1 MTFPS
6 QGRFRS
12 RQAFMSSLLKGSGLF
27 PGPFLTIRATEPRSQ
42 AGQRGLRHPGWLF
55 LAILSLLWFAV
66 ALQPGPNPISPDT
79 AGAVLPAD
87 TTTLAEVSTTTDDLG
102 TYIFADLQRATHP
115 VWVDLESLSE
125 QVGTTFANEIR
136 LNVNPGQHLS
146 ISVDGIGL
154 SASYNEAGSEIRGL
168 VWHDTNND
176 AVRDPTERAIPDVQV
191 IDPGIHVYYVP
202 FQQNFLANQF
212 YEQIDSAGCIPG
224 QNRIDPT
231 QGTRT
236 IISITT
242 GANPATWFYDHHE
255 DGYETDL
262 TNPVQASTLSST
274 IGPGGTQVFTT
285 VGAGTA
291 APTNTPPSS
300 LPYDGRDRVVILGDP
315 VNFVRI
321 AMAEGV
327 SLANG
332 TSLSPAVTAMASD
345 VGEVAE
351 WGRNFDFVWG
361 TDLAASDGNF
371 RIVVPF
377 IMASE
382 DNTTVI
388 VDPDGPGGA
397 AALPPFTLNQG
408 EVIDP
413 ALIGNIS
420 STGTVSADK
429 LIQVTMTAINCTEP
443 DAFGLRAMNLEPTG
457 QWTNDYYS
465 PIPSFANACTFEPR
479 EVLTGYQLHNPGST
493 PIDVIV
499 EGNDNT
505 TIRVQPE
512 TTVLFT
518 ATPNIRANQR
528 GLHFFTTDPNDVFYV
543 SAVVDIGAGATS
555 GGDFDWGFS
564 LIPAGELTSQTVIG
578 WSNGDLNNPPN
589 ALFSLAW
596 LTPVTDTVIF
606 VDLNSDG
613 IPDNFDSNGDGA
625 IDANTNLGVP
635 VAALD
640 LLRIADPT
648 DFSLQGATI
657 YTENLNQP
665 FALAFGQ
672 DPCLA
677 PRSGTA
683 LDLGY
688 TVRPIPA
695 ISLSKSAELADD
707 ADGDGQ
713 ISPGDTIGWIVTL
726 QNIGRGIADQVV
738 LTDTFDFLDDSS
750 PGVCTVEAT
759 GMGRGDCADWV
770 TGSLTTTLPTTR
782 TFYGETQNPADLIL
796 PADSPATEGY
806 RLVWDFISPSQTVTV
821 TFQTKLADTL
831 PISLTRLA
839 NHALVSASNV
849 GPIRSPD
856 AEVPIGQPILEIRKF
871 HLVDDVAETVGPNE
885 VFSYTV
891 VLTNTGNITAVN
903 TLITD
908 TLPAELTYQPGSLQ
922 VSLAGA
928 AFTSVPDPVQ
938 IVTPTLVL
946 TDSLMLGAGQ
956 TVTYTLDVQ
965 LTASPATDILT
976 NVVEANASNLH
987 LPPPR
992 ATEPVAVL
1000 GVDLQIDK
1008 DDGGVIATPGGII
1021 TYTLTFSNIGPSE
1034 ATGVVITETVP
1045 TYTSFSA
1052 AASQPTLWSCPDGS
1066 PAATICLHTIQT
1078 MTVGSRFTITFA
1090 VVVTNALP
1098 AGVDTITNTV
1108 LIGDDGS
1115 HGPDPTPGNNIDRE
1129 PTPLLATPDLAISKV
1144 DGGEIAI
1151 SPGQLITYTI
1161 SYTNTGNQEATGVII
1176 TETVPANTTFV
1187 GPASWSCASG
1197 SPAGTVCN
1205 LNLPS
1210 LAVGATG
1217 TISFVVQVASIPPAG
1232 GFIINTVSIN
1242 DDGSNGPDPTPN
1254 DNTDT
1259 IDTPRGSAPDMSIA
1273 KTDGGITTAPGGVVT
1288 YTMTYTNLG
1297 TITATGV
1304 VITET
1309 VPDNTTYNAAASAP
1323 FAWACVPDGSAGS
1336 ICTLTVGD
1344 VAGNGTGSA
1353 IFAIT
1358 VDDPLPTGVDTITN
1372 TAIIADDGRF
1382 GPDPTPENNSSTDTT
1397 PIPIAAALEMNKS
1410 VNVQQVAPNQAVT
1423 YTIVITNTSGVI
1435 FNPVL
1440 LTDTLPAG
1448 VTYIQG
1454 TANPPLTTVNGQV
1467 LSWADV
1473 TGGAGLLPNQN
1484 IQITYQV
1491 AVTTTPGDYTNV
1503 AMTEGQSPGGTVT
1516 AQDDTTISV
1525 PTPAVIM
1532 RKGVV
1537 PPGVVNSILTYTVQ
1551 ITNVGLSVLDQVPLS
1566 DFFTQD
1572 AINYLG
1578 GTPPADNV
1586 DNANGVV
1593 SWNDLTIPFGRNLN
1607 PGETFVV
1614 ETVFQ
1619 VVATT
1624 DTFTATNRARVSGAE
1639 DEFGNQ
1645 VNDHEVD
1652 IVLTNIP
1659 TAVDLLYFQASQ
1671 QGDYILLSWATAIE
1685 YDNFGFHLLRSE
1697 TNNRDEAVE
1706 IAFIPGQGHGVHSGT
1721 TYTFRDDTVEANQ
1734 VYHYW
1739 LVDVDLNGDETIHG
1753 PSIVTVLGGVDG
1765 GGFDIF
1771 LPLILK

>member
-1 MTFPS
+1 MTFLS

-12 RQAFMSSLLKGSGLF
+12 RQAFMSSLLKGSWLS

-42 AGQRGLRHPGWLF
+42 AGQRGLRHPGWLL

-66 ALQPGPNPISPDT
+66 ALQPDPNLISPDT
-79 AGAVLPAD
+79 AGAILPAD

-125 QVGTTFANEIR
+125 QVGTAFGNEIR

-176 AVRDPTERAIPDVQV
+176 AVQDSTERAIPDVQV

-224 QNRIDPT
+224 NRIDPT

-262 TNPVQASTLSST
+262 TNPVQASTLSGT
-274 IGPGGTQVFTT
+274 IGSGGTQVFTT

-291 APTNTPPSS
+291 APTNTPASS

-327 SLANG
+327 SLATG
-332 TSLSPAVTAMASD
+332 GALSPAVTAMASEAA
-345 VGEVAE
+345 EVAE

-382 DNTTVI
+382 DATTVT

-397 AALPPFTLNQG
+397 TPPSSFTLNQG
-408 EVIDP
+408 EVLDP
-413 ALIGNIS
+413 TLIGNIS

-479 EVLTGYQLHNPGST
+479 EVLTGYQLHNPGSA

-518 ATPNIRANQR
+518 ATANIRANQR
-528 GLHFFTTDPNDVFYV
+528 GLHFFTNDPNDVFYV
-543 SAVVDIGAGATS
+543 SAVVDVGAGATS

-613 IPDNFDSNGDGA
+613 TPDNFDSNGDGA
-625 IDANTNLGVP
+625 IDPGTNAGVP

-657 YTENLNQP
+657 YTGDYNQP

-677 PRSGTA
+677 PRAGEA

-688 TVRPIPA
+688 TVRPLPA
-695 ISLSKSAELADD
+695 ITLSKSAELADD

-738 LTDTFDFLDDSS
+738 LTDIIDFLDDSS

-759 GMGRGDCADWV
+759 GMGRGDCANWV
-770 TGSLTTTLPTTR
+770 PGSLATTLAPDITL
-782 TFYGETQNPADLIL
+782 YGETQDPADLIL
-796 PADSPATEGY
+796 PTDSLATEGY
-806 RLVWDFISPSQTVTV
+806 RLEWGLISPSQTVTV

-849 GPIRSPD
+849 GSIRSPD
-856 AEVPIGQPILEIRKF
+856 AEVPIGQPNLEIRKF
-871 HLVDDVAETVGPNE
+871 HLVDDVAETVGLNE
-885 VFSYTV
+885 VFSYTI

-946 TDSLMLGAGQ
+946 TDSLMLGVGQ
-956 TVTYTLDVQ
+956 TVTYTLDVL
-965 LTASPATDILT
+965 LTVPPATDILT

-992 ATEPVAVL
+992 ATEPVSVL

-1034 ATGVVITETVP
+1034 ATDVVITETVP

-1090 VVVTNALP
+1090 VVVTDALP
-1098 AGVDTITNTV
+1098 A
-1108 LIGDDGS
+1108 
-1115 HGPDPTPGNNIDRE
+1115 
-1129 PTPLLATPDLAISKV
+1129 
-1144 DGGEIAI
+1144 
-1151 SPGQLITYTI
+1151 
-1161 SYTNTGNQEATGVII
+1161 
-1176 TETVPANTTFV
+1176 
-1187 GPASWSCASG
+1187 
-1197 SPAGTVCN
+1197 
-1205 LNLPS
+1205 
-1210 LAVGATG
+1210 
-1217 TISFVVQVASIPPAG
+1217 
-1232 GFIINTVSIN
+1232 
-1242 DDGSNGPDPTPN
+1242 
-1254 DNTDT
+1254 
-1259 IDTPRGSAPDMSIA
+1259 
-1273 KTDGGITTAPGGVVT
+1273 
-1288 YTMTYTNLG
+1288 
-1297 TITATGV
+1297 
-1304 VITET
+1304 
-1309 VPDNTTYNAAASAP
+1309 
-1323 FAWACVPDGSAGS
+1323 
-1336 ICTLTVGD
+1336 
-1344 VAGNGTGSA
+1344 
-1353 IFAIT
+1353 
-1358 VDDPLPTGVDTITN
+1358 GVDTITN

-1397 PIPIAAALEMNKS
+1397 PITIAAALEMNKS
-1410 VNVQQVAPNQAVT
+1410 VNVQQVTPNQAVT

-1448 VTYIQG
+1448 VTYIPG
-1454 TANPPLTTVNGQV
+1454 TANPPLTTINGQV
-1467 LSWADV
+1467 LFWADV
-1473 TGGAGLLPNQN
+1473 TSGAGLSPNQN

-1491 AVTTTPGDYTNV
+1491 AVTTTPGDYTNF
-1503 AMTEGQSPGGTVT
+1503 ALTEGQSPGGTVT

-1525 PTPAVIM
+1525 QTPAVIM

-1551 ITNVGLSVLDQVPLS
+1551 ITNVGLSSLDQVPLS

-1586 DNANGVV
+1586 DNANGVIA
-1593 SWNDLTIPFGRNLN
+1593 WNDLTIPFGRNLS

-1685 YDNFGFHLLRSE
+1685 YDNFGFRLLRSE
-1697 TNNRDEAVE
+1697 TNNLVDAAE
-1706 IAFIPGQGHGVHSGT
+1706 IAFIPGQGHGVHSGA
-1721 TYTFRDDTVEANQ
+1721 TYSFRDDTVEANQ

-1739 LVDVDLNGDETIHG
+1739 LVDVDLNGAETIHG
-1753 PSIVTVLGGVDG
+1753 LSIVTVLGGVDG